1 MKKFFAMFLAVVMVF
16 TLGASALAVDTND
29 TLSSFT
35 FTDFN
40 LTVSVSTTNEG
51 LVLNGTAGNRGI
63 SLAADTGRDIPQS
76 FSLIFSN
83 ANGTDFDTS
92 SVTVTTTYAA
102 TFAFYEDAEQ
112 EPGQPTRGYGIV
124 ALNGDSTTI
133 TITRTGVDGQ
143 CSISVPAPTEQV
155 AGQGLVAYLPGAG
168 QFVNEGADGSG
179 WGGPYTSSTAS
190 TLKNLVEGYVTTG
203 VSLGA
208 FGGYAV
214 LDFGEIVRDG
224 KTYVSGGIYND
235 PNNAYGVDFTLFGNA
250 MSTWA
255 EPGCVQVSQDGVTWY
270 DIAGSLHYQM
280 PNDTTGGAIW
290 DYSVTYTNPI
300 AADDDLATGSK
311 GTSGS
316 NVAYTA
322 TYKARP
328 TSNAETESGE
338 VLLNNWHQHN
348 YFPLYKNYFASTKT
362 GAPMLDGLLH
372 PVTAGLSFAGKF
384 GNYTQRNGDTAATL
398 ELKGVK
404 LVPPKTTNGGNST
417 APDAFLFGYFD
428 CHPNGL
434 RSGAQVDPYSTGRT
448 GNTNSNGDP
457 IDISWAV
464 YPAGSE
470 DDEGNDISGHPVYLD
485 AIRYVRCYTG
495 VMQMNGIMGE
505 SSSELLGSHKAT
517 TKGAGAAQTAPTVTI
532 TVGGRTYNLDMTG
545 KNLETVLDEDL
556 QVVASSTGAETY
568 TITVTDA
575 NASHIFINGE
585 AITSGTAKTLTVPS
599 DTGYVQIITQ
609 TGDRSPFIAVIEN

>member
-1 MKKFFAMFLAVVMVF
+1 MKKFTAILLAVVMVF
-16 TLGASALAVDTND
+16 ALGASAFAADTND

-92 SVTVTTTYAA
+92 SVTVTTSNAA

-133 TITRTGVDGQ
+133 TIKRTGVSGQ
-143 CSISVPAPTEQV
+143 CSISVPAPTAQV
-155 AGQGLVAYLPGAG
+155 AGQGLVAFLPAPG
-168 QFVNEGADGSG
+168 QFVNEGAAGSG
-179 WGGPYTSSTAS
+179 WGGPFTAADKT

-203 VSLGA
+203 VSLGS

-214 LDFGEIVRDG
+214 LDFGAITRDASG
-224 KTYVSGGIYND
+224 AYVSGGIYND

-255 EPGCVQVSQDGVTWY
+255 EPGCVQVSQDGVNWY
-270 DIAGSLHYQM
+270 DIAGSLHYR
-280 PNDTTGGAIW
+280 PETTNKGYAVWDYTAVYEHPEEEENTTGVA
-290 DYSVTYTNPI
+290 VPYTSTFKIRPSI
-300 AADDDLATGSK
+300 EAD
-311 GTSGS
+311 
-316 NVAYTA
+316 
-322 TYKARP
+322 
-328 TSNAETESGE
+328 TESGT
-338 VLLNNWHQHN
+338 VAVNNWHRHS
-348 YFPLYKNYFASTKT
+348 YFPLYSNYFVALNGRTS
-362 GAPMLDGLLH
+362 ALDGLLN
-372 PVTAGLSFAGKF
+372 PISGLTTTGF
-384 GNYTQRNGDTAATL
+384 GAYQAETSSSRARLT
-398 ELKGVK
+398 LKGVK
-404 LVPPKTTNGGNST
+404 LVPPKTNNANST
-417 APDAFLFGYFD
+417 APDDFLFGYFD

-434 RSGAQVDPYSTGRT
+434 RSGAQVNPYTTGRT
-448 GNTNSNGDP
+448 GNDNSNGDP

-464 YPAGSE
+464 YPAGRT
-470 DDEGNDISGHPVYLD
+470 DTAGNDISGNPANLD

-517 TKGAGAAQTAPTVTI
+517 TKGTGAATTDLELWGQKKITTSNMAVVDVTARP
-532 TVGGRTYNLDMTG
+532 
-545 KNLETVLDEDL
+545 
-556 QVVASSTGAETY
+556 Y
-568 TITVTDA
+568 TIYSSEAHVFVNGSAVDA
-575 NASHIFINGE
+575 SGENGYTFSIASGE
-585 AITSGTAKTLTVPS
+585 K
-599 DTGYVQIITQ
+599 VQIITQ
-609 TGDRSPFIAVIEN
+609 NGTESPYIVVLSCS

>member
-1 MKKFFAMFLAVVMVF
+1 MKKFTAILLAVVMVF
-16 TLGASALAVDTND
+16 ALGASAFAVDTND

-92 SVTVTTTYAA
+92 SVTVTTSNAA

-124 ALNGDSTTI
+124 ALNGDETDI
-133 TITRTGVDGQ
+133 TIKRTGVSGQ
-143 CSISVPAPTEQV
+143 CSISVPAPTAQV
-155 AGQGLVAYLPGAG
+155 AGQGLVAFLPAPG
-168 QFVNEGADGSG
+168 QFVNEGAAGSG
-179 WGGPYTSSTAS
+179 WGGPFTAADKT

-203 VSLGA
+203 VSLGS

-214 LDFGEIVRDG
+214 LDFGAITRDASG
-224 KTYVSGGIYND
+224 AYVSGGIYND
-235 PNNAYGVDFTLFGNA
+235 PANAYGVDFTLFGNA

-255 EPGCVQVSQDGVTWY
+255 EPGCVQVSQDGVMWY

-280 PNDTTGGAIW
+280 PSDTAGGAIW
-290 DYSVTYTNPI
+290 DYTVTYENPV
-300 AADDDLATGSK
+300 AADDDLASGKTG
-311 GTSGS
+311 
-316 NVAYTA
+316 TA
-322 TYKARP
+322 EKAVTWSASYKTRP
-328 TSNAETESGE
+328 TSSATPESGS
-338 VLLNNWHQHN
+338 VAYNNWHKHS
-348 YFPLYKNYFASTKT
+348 YFPLFNNYFASPKT
-362 GAPMLDGLLH
+362 GASALDGLLNTV
-372 PVTAGLSFAGKF
+372 PAGLNFTGKF
-384 GNYTQRNGDTAATL
+384 GAYTAKSGTTASTL
-398 ELKGVK
+398 MLKGVK
-404 LVPPKTTNGGNST
+404 LVPPKTNNANST
-417 APDAFLFGYFD
+417 APDDFLFGYFD

-434 RSGAQVDPYSTGRT
+434 RSGAQVNPYTTGRT
-448 GNTNSNGDP
+448 GNDNSNGDP

-464 YPAGSE
+464 YPAGRK
-470 DDEGNDISGHPVYLD
+470 DTAGNDISGNPANLD

-517 TKGAGAAQTAPTVTI
+517 TKGGS
-532 TVGGRTYNLDMTG
+532 
-545 KNLETVLDEDL
+545 
-556 QVVASSTGAETY
+556 ASTSD
-568 TITVTDA
+568 ITVTPNNSSTPIEPNTNNVIEVAAGDYRIEA
-575 NASHIFINGE
+575 TDDHVFVNGVE
-585 AITSGTAKTLTVPS
+585 VAGDGVTDYTVTVS
-599 DTGYVQIITQ
+599 AGDMVQIIAQ
-609 TGDRSPFIAVIEN
+609 SGEESPFLTVLRCN